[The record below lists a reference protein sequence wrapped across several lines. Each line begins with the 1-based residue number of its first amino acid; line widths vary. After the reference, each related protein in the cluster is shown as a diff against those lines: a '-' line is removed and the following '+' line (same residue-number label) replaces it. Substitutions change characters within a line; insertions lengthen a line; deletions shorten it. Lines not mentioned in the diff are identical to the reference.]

1 MQGSNHRRKRMLKS
15 CQYCG
20 KIHDSKF
27 DCGKKPVRKFK
38 KKFTKKDEFRSSAK
52 WQHMRDYIR
61 KRDSNVCQI
70 CVRNLHGTIDRFN
83 FKNLS
88 VHHIVSIEEDYDK
101 RLDEDNLITLCSRHH
116 EMAEAGT
123 ISKNEL
129 KQIVF
134 EQNAKKSEQNRLKNT
149 PPTPYE

>member
-1 MQGSNHRRKRMLKS
+1 
-15 CQYCG
+15 
-20 KIHDSKF
+20 
-27 DCGKKPVRKFK
+27 
-38 KKFTKKDEFRSSAK
+38 
-52 WQHMRDYIR
+52 MRDYIR

-149 PPTPYE
+149 PPTLFG